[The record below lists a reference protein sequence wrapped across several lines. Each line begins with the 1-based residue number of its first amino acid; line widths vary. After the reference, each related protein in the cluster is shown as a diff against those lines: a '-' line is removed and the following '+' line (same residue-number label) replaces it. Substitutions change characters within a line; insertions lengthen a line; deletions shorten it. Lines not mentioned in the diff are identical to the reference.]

1 MAQIREWIFALH
13 LIKRR
18 RVSEGTS
25 DHIDHC
31 RSKSQID
38 PFIISIPHA
47 VRSQFVRP
55 SPWFLF
61 NRTKNQCFT
70 YMTKC
75 EKTHNVKSI
84 HTLTWL

>member
-1 MAQIREWIFALH
+1 MII
-13 LIKRR
+13 LITVEAKA
-18 RVSEGTS
+18 
-25 DHIDHC
+25 
-31 RSKSQID
+31 KSI

-70 YMTKC
+70 YNMTKC
-75 EKTHNVKSI
+75 EKHI
-84 HTLTWL
+84 M